1 MCGIQI
7 WFYGTLAVL
16 PASMILYRLTRQGTD
31 EQPYFTRL
39 IRDTYNGYS
48 EKWANRNDLH
58 VQMLEQAA
66 ADKNLFIN
74 ESQRGARRIDLRFP
88 EYVTKIPAQH
98 MSC

>member
-1 MCGIQI
+1 M
-7 WFYGTLAVL
+7 L
-16 PASMILYRLTRQGTD
+16 LYRFTRQGTD

-74 ESQRGARRIDLRFP
+74 EAQRGPRRVDLRFP
-88 EYVTKIPAQH
+88 EYVMQISAQH
-98 MSC
+98 MIH